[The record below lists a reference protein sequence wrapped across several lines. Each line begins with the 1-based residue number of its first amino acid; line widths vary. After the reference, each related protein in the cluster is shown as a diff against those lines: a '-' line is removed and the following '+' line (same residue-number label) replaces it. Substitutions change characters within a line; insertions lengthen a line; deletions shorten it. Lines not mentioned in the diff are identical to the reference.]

1 MRAFI
6 FNFEKYIKELDKI
19 PYVLSER
26 AAVERRV
33 SFRHTI
39 TNFFVTI
46 QKSNQKRLKFAL
58 DLVFLSCMNNHL
70 CIFSPQATYNETK
83 SSVNALRDMEDEC
96 KVAIKAVAAEFDD
109 VDVKREMDELN

>member
-46 QKSNQKRLKFAL
+46 QKSKEI
-58 DLVFLSCMNNHL
+58 LSCMNNHL

>member
-39 TNFFVTI
+39 TDFFVMF
-46 QKSNQKRLKFAL
+46 NKR
-58 DLVFLSCMNNHL
+58 
-70 CIFSPQATYNETK
+70 
-83 SSVNALRDMEDEC
+83 
-96 KVAIKAVAAEFDD
+96 
-109 VDVKREMDELN
+109 